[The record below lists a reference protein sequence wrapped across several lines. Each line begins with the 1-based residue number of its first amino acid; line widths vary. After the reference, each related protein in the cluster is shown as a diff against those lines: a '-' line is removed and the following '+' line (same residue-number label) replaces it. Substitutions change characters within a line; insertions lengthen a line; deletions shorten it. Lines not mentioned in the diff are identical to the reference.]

1 MVVPYISASE
11 EQKKRTEELEKENEF
26 LKSRLKQY
34 GWDASKETPFA
45 KKSEAEKLAEIIR
58 VFATCYLD
66 DGKIDYSKAVK
77 VFSSYQSDELPKTEE
92 ECKKFDARM
101 MRGLYHRICGCDY
114 VEEKY
119 FPTISGDDLESKVY
133 PALRLRFEKNPK
145 KLILKKDLLPPEKVE
160 LHGILCELYDVEAE
174 FKSRYEKEPTPGD
187 EVAIS
192 IQGNPTSIQ
201 YQVSPKDYE
210 ESEKLFQDWYIGL
223 SLDDMKMLFEPE
235 EVPEEFLKEGK
246 YRCNYKIIPIP
257 KEEEEE

>member
-11 EQKKRTEELEKENEF
+11 EQKKRLEELEKENEF

-58 VFATCYLD
+58 VFATCYLE
-66 DGKIDYSKAVK
+66 DGRMDYLQAVK

-92 ECKKFDARM
+92 ECKKFDTKLM
-101 MRGLYHRICGCDY
+101 KGLYHRISY
-114 VEEKY
+114 NLSY
-119 FPTISGDDLESKVY
+119 FPTISEDDLESKVY

-145 KLILKKDLLPPEKVE
+145 KLILKKDLLPPKKVE
-160 LHGILCELYDVEAE
+160 LHGTLCELYDVEAE

-201 YQVSPKDYE
+201 FQVSPTDYE